1 MPADASADPQ
11 VPAEALEVYERFVES
26 MRAGDLEG
34 AQQLAPGVELAA
46 GHPGDETGPLHP
58 DAFTS
63 DERHHRVLSVQQLG
77 PDRYLLR
84 SGVGYYTLERGDGGY
99 RIVEAGLKPID

>member
-1 MPADASADPQ
+1 MS
-11 VPAEALEVYERFVES
+11 AEAGASDVPPEVLEVYERFVEA
-26 MRAGDLEG
+26 MRAGDLDG
-34 AQQLAPGVELAA
+34 AQELAPGVELAA
-46 GHPGDETGPLHP
+46 GQPGEETGPLHP

-63 DERHHRVLSVQQLG
+63 DESHHRVLNFRQTG

-84 SGVGYYTLERGDGGY
+84 SGVGYYTLERGDDGY